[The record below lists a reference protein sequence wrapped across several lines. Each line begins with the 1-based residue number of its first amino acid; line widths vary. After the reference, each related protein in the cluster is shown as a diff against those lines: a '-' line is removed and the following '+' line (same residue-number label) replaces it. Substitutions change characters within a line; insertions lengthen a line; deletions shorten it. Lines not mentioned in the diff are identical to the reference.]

1 MKVID
6 HSRRFDSHPMAMIA
20 TAIGAAAVGAMAIAA
35 AEVIVSDT
43 LKLPVASRP

>member
-20 TAIGAAAVGAMAIAA
+20 TASGAAAVGAMTIGA
-35 AEVIVSDT
+35 AEVIVNDA
-43 LKLPVASRP
+43 LKPPVAWRT